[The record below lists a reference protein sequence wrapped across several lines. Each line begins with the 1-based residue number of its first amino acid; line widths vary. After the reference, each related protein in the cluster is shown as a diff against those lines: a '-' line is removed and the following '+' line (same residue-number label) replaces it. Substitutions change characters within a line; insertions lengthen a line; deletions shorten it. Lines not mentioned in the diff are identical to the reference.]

1 MNLCSNCQHRLP
13 TLGNGDQTMAN
24 VCRAPEVGFDPATNP
39 VTGHPCY
46 VGQTDD
52 GGMFYADGP
61 HPLCIWIN
69 PQGACPYFL
78 DKHEVWFGWALAN

>member
-1 MNLCSNCQHRLP
+1 M
-13 TLGNGDQTMAN
+13 GDGEITMAN

-46 VGQTDD
+46 TGQTED
-52 GGMFYADGP
+52 GETFLAYGA

-69 PQGACPYFL
+69 PMGQCPYF
-78 DKHEVWFGWALAN
+78 KEKRPAWFKGVMSNS